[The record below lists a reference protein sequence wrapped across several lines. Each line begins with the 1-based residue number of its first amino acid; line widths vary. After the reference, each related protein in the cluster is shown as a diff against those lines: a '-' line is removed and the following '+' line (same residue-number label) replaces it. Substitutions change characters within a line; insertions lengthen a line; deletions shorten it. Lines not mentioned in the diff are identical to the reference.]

1 MSDNCSDTV
10 TRMITNASLPE
21 LTESEWAVIKAVW
34 SLEPCPAPTVQ
45 EHLAGQRDWSVST
58 VRTVMER
65 MAAKG
70 LLTSE
75 KLRNLTLYRSAV
87 SRQQAQLGELR
98 YALNNA
104 FDGALTPMVQ
114 CLLESERLD
123 SGQLDQLEALIAARR
138 KTARAKNSKTPS
150 PTPKP

>member
-1 MSDNCSDTV
+1 
-10 TRMITNASLPE
+10 MITNAFLPE

-98 YALNNA
+98 YALKNA

>member
-1 MSDNCSDTV
+1 
-10 TRMITNASLPE
+10 MITNASLPE

-45 EHLAGQRDWSVST
+45 EHLAKQRDWSVST
-58 VRTVMER
+58 VRTLMER

-98 YALNNA
+98 YALKNA

-123 SGQLDQLEALIAARR
+123 ATQLDQLEALIAVRR
-138 KTARAKNSKTPS
+138 KTARAKHSKTPS

>member
-1 MSDNCSDTV
+1 
-10 TRMITNASLPE
+10 MITNASLPE

-98 YALNNA
+98 YALKNA

-123 SGQLDQLEALIAARR
+123 SGQLDQLEDLIAARR

>member
-1 MSDNCSDTV
+1 
-10 TRMITNASLPE
+10 MINNPSLPE
-21 LTESEWAVIKAVW
+21 LTEAEWAVIKAVW
-34 SLEPCPAPTVQ
+34 RLEPCPAPTVQ

-98 YALNNA
+98 YALENA

-114 CLLESERLD
+114 CLIESERLD
-123 SGQLDQLEALIAARR
+123 SGQLDQLEALIAAQRQ
-138 KTARAKNSKTPS
+138 ARATKIRTR
-150 PTPKP
+150 KP

>member
-1 MSDNCSDTV
+1 MNMKT
-10 TRMITNASLPE
+10 SLPE
-21 LTESEWAVIKAVW
+21 LTEAEWAVIKAVW

-98 YALNNA
+98 YALKNA

-123 SGQLDQLEALIAARR
+123 ASQLDQLEALIAARR
-138 KTARAKNSKTPS
+138 KTARAKHPKTPS
-150 PTPKP
+150 PNPKP

>member
-1 MSDNCSDTV
+1 
-10 TRMITNASLPE
+10 MITNASLPE

-58 VRTVMER
+58 VRTLMER

-87 SRQQAQLGELR
+87 SRQQAQLGEIR
-98 YALNNA
+98 YALKNA

-123 SGQLDQLEALIAARR
+123 ASQLDQLEALIAARR
-138 KTARAKNSKTPS
+138 KTARAKHSKTPS

>member
-1 MSDNCSDTV
+1 
-10 TRMITNASLPE
+10 MITNASLPE

-58 VRTVMER
+58 VRTLMER

-98 YALNNA
+98 YALRNA

-123 SGQLDQLEALIAARR
+123 SGQLDQLEDLIAARR

>member
-1 MSDNCSDTV
+1 
-10 TRMITNASLPE
+10 MITNASLPE

-58 VRTVMER
+58 VRTLMER

-98 YALNNA
+98 YALKNA

-123 SGQLDQLEALIAARR
+123 ASQLDQLEALIAARR
-138 KTARAKNSKTPS
+138 KTARAKNSKTSS

>member
-1 MSDNCSDTV
+1 MNLKS
-10 TRMITNASLPE
+10 SLPE

-58 VRTVMER
+58 VRTLMER

-98 YALNNA
+98 YALKNA

-123 SGQLDQLEALIAARR
+123 ATQLDQLEALIAARR

>member
-1 MSDNCSDTV
+1 MV
-10 TRMITNASLPE
+10 THMITNASLPE

-45 EHLAGQRDWSVST
+45 EQLAGQRDWSVST
-58 VRTVMER
+58 VRTLMER

-98 YALNNA
+98 YALKNA

-123 SGQLDQLEALIAARR
+123 ASQLDQLEALIAARR
-138 KTARAKNSKTPS
+138 KTTRAKNSKTPS

>member
-1 MSDNCSDTV
+1 MP
-10 TRMITNASLPE
+10 MIHNPSLPE
-21 LTESEWAVIKAVW
+21 LTEAEWAVIKAVW
-34 SLEPCPAPTVQ
+34 QLEPCPAPTVQ

-98 YALNNA
+98 YALKNA

-123 SGQLDQLEALIAARR
+123 SGQLDQLEALIAAQRQ
-138 KTARAKNSKTPS
+138 ARAIKIRTR
-150 PTPKP
+150 KP

>member
-1 MSDNCSDTV
+1 
-10 TRMITNASLPE
+10 SLPE

-34 SLEPCPAPTVQ
+34 QLEPCPAPTVQ

-98 YALNNA
+98 YALKNA

>member
-1 MSDNCSDTV
+1 
-10 TRMITNASLPE
+10 MITNASLPE
-21 LTESEWAVIKAVW
+21 ITESEWAVIKAVW

-58 VRTVMER
+58 VRTLMER

-98 YALNNA
+98 YALKNA

-123 SGQLDQLEALIAARR
+123 ASQLDQLEALIAARR
-138 KTARAKNSKTPS
+138 KTARAKHSKTPS

>member
-1 MSDNCSDTV
+1 
-10 TRMITNASLPE
+10 MITNASLPE

-45 EHLAGQRDWSVST
+45 EHLAEQRDWSVST
-58 VRTVMER
+58 VRTLMER

-98 YALNNA
+98 YALKNA

-123 SGQLDQLEALIAARR
+123 ATQLDQLEALIAARR
-138 KTARAKNSKTPS
+138 KTARAKHSKTPS

>member
-1 MSDNCSDTV
+1 MV
-10 TRMITNASLPE
+10 TYMITNASLPE

-58 VRTVMER
+58 VRTLMER

-98 YALNNA
+98 YALKNA

-123 SGQLDQLEALIAARR
+123 SGQLDQLEALIAAQRQ
-138 KTARAKNSKTPS
+138 ARAIKIRTR
-150 PTPKP
+150 KP

>member
-1 MSDNCSDTV
+1 
-10 TRMITNASLPE
+10 MITNASLPE

-58 VRTVMER
+58 VRTLMER

-98 YALNNA
+98 YALKNA

-123 SGQLDQLEALIAARR
+123 ASQLDQLEALIAARR
-138 KTARAKNSKTPS
+138 KTARAKHSKTPS

>member
-1 MSDNCSDTV
+1 
-10 TRMITNASLPE
+10 MITKASLPE

-58 VRTVMER
+58 VRTLMER

-98 YALNNA
+98 YALKNA

-114 CLLESERLD
+114 CVLESERLD
-123 SGQLDQLEALIAARR
+123 ASQLDQLEALIAARR

>member
-1 MSDNCSDTV
+1 
-10 TRMITNASLPE
+10 MITNASLPE

-58 VRTVMER
+58 VRTLMER

-98 YALNNA
+98 YALKNA

-123 SGQLDQLEALIAARR
+123 SVQLDQLEALIAARR
-138 KTARAKNSKTPS
+138 KTARAKHSKTPS

>member
-1 MSDNCSDTV
+1 
-10 TRMITNASLPE
+10 MITNASLPE
-21 LTESEWAVIKAVW
+21 LTESDWAVIKAVW

-58 VRTVMER
+58 VRTLMER

-98 YALNNA
+98 YALKNA

-123 SGQLDQLEALIAARR
+123 SGQLDQLEDLIAARR

>member
-1 MSDNCSDTV
+1 
-10 TRMITNASLPE
+10 MITNASLPE

-58 VRTVMER
+58 VRTLMER

-98 YALNNA
+98 YALKNA

-123 SGQLDQLEALIAARR
+123 ASQLDQLEALIAARR
-138 KTARAKNSKTPS
+138 KTTRAKNSQTPS
-150 PTPKP
+150 STPKP

>member
-1 MSDNCSDTV
+1 MV
-10 TRMITNASLPE
+10 TYMITNASLPE

-45 EHLAGQRDWSVST
+45 EHLAGQREWSVST
-58 VRTVMER
+58 VRTLMER

-98 YALNNA
+98 YALKNA

-123 SGQLDQLEALIAARR
+123 ASQLDQLEALIAARR
-138 KTARAKNSKTPS
+138 KTARAKHSKTPS

>member
-1 MSDNCSDTV
+1 MNQKS
-10 TRMITNASLPE
+10 SLPE

-58 VRTVMER
+58 VRTLMER

-98 YALNNA
+98 YALKNA

-123 SGQLDQLEALIAARR
+123 ASQLDQLEALIAARR
-138 KTARAKNSKTPS
+138 KTARAKHPKTPS

>member
-1 MSDNCSDTV
+1 
-10 TRMITNASLPE
+10 MITNASLPE

-58 VRTVMER
+58 VRTLMER

-98 YALNNA
+98 YALKNA

-114 CLLESERLD
+114 CLLE
-123 SGQLDQLEALIAARR
+123 
-138 KTARAKNSKTPS
+138 
-150 PTPKP
+150 

>member
-1 MSDNCSDTV
+1 
-10 TRMITNASLPE
+10 MITKASLPE

-58 VRTVMER
+58 VRTLMER

-98 YALNNA
+98 YALKNA

-123 SGQLDQLEALIAARR
+123 ATQLDQLEALIAARR

>member
-1 MSDNCSDTV
+1 
-10 TRMITNASLPE
+10 MITNASLPE

-58 VRTVMER
+58 VRTLMER

-98 YALNNA
+98 YALKNA

-123 SGQLDQLEALIAARR
+123 SGQLDQLEDLIAARR

-150 PTPKP
+150 PTPQP

>member
-1 MSDNCSDTV
+1 
-10 TRMITNASLPE
+10 MITNASLPE

-58 VRTVMER
+58 VRTLMER

-98 YALNNA
+98 YALKNA

-123 SGQLDQLEALIAARR
+123 ATQLDQLEALIAARR
-138 KTARAKNSKTPS
+138 KTARAKNFKTPS

>member
-1 MSDNCSDTV
+1 
-10 TRMITNASLPE
+10 MITNASLPE

-34 SLEPCPAPTVQ
+34 QLEPCPAPTVQ

-87 SRQQAQLGELR
+87 SRVTRANRDRPGDGPHAGER
-98 YALNNA
+98 RH
-104 FDGALTPMVQ
+104 GGH
-114 CLLESERLD
+114 CRSRCGSRC
-123 SGQLDQLEALIAARR
+123 SGMR
-138 KTARAKNSKTPS
+138 S
-150 PTPKP
+150 

>member
-1 MSDNCSDTV
+1 MV
-10 TRMITNASLPE
+10 TYMITNASLPE

-45 EHLAGQRDWSVST
+45 EHLAGQREWSVST
-58 VRTVMER
+58 VRTLMER

-98 YALNNA
+98 YALKNA

-123 SGQLDQLEALIAARR
+123 ASQLDQLEALIAARR

>member
-1 MSDNCSDTV
+1 
-10 TRMITNASLPE
+10 MITNASLPE

-34 SLEPCPAPTVQ
+34 QLEPCPAPTVQ

-98 YALNNA
+98 YALKNA

-123 SGQLDQLEALIAARR
+123 ATQLDQLEALIAARR

>member
-1 MSDNCSDTV
+1 
-10 TRMITNASLPE
+10 MITNASLPE

-98 YALNNA
+98 YALKNA

-123 SGQLDQLEALIAARR
+123 SGQLDQLEALIAAQRQ
-138 KTARAKNSKTPS
+138 ARATKSSTR
-150 PTPKP
+150 KPGSIRS

>member
-1 MSDNCSDTV
+1 
-10 TRMITNASLPE
+10 
-21 LTESEWAVIKAVW
+21 
-34 SLEPCPAPTVQ
+34 VQ

-70 LLTSE
+70 FLTSE

-98 YALNNA
+98 YALKNA

-123 SGQLDQLEALIAARR
+123 SGQLDQLEALIAAQRQ
-138 KTARAKNSKTPS
+138 ARATKTR
-150 PTPKP
+150 TRKP

>member
-1 MSDNCSDTV
+1 MV

-98 YALNNA
+98 YALKNA

-123 SGQLDQLEALIAARR
+123 SGQLDQLEALIAAQRQ
-138 KTARAKNSKTPS
+138 ARAIKIRTR
-150 PTPKP
+150 KP

>member
-1 MSDNCSDTV
+1 
-10 TRMITNASLPE
+10 MITNASLPE

-58 VRTVMER
+58 VRTLMER

-98 YALNNA
+98 YALKNA

-123 SGQLDQLEALIAARR
+123 ATQLDQLEALIAARR
-138 KTARAKNSKTPS
+138 KTARSKNPKTPS
-150 PTPKP
+150 PTSKP

>member
-1 MSDNCSDTV
+1 
-10 TRMITNASLPE
+10 MITNASLPE

-58 VRTVMER
+58 VRTLMER

-98 YALNNA
+98 YALKNA

-123 SGQLDQLEALIAARR
+123 SGQLDQLEALIAAQRQ
-138 KTARAKNSKTPS
+138 ARAIKIRTR
-150 PTPKP
+150 KP